1 MTSPNE
7 ARAKVEVEDTSVSV
21 GSQDSTSERHS
32 QENKFFV
39 KCEQQVSPEGKIKV
53 GKKGWVLRI
62 ITIIGISLIAIYNLY
77 EGLQLQ
83 DPLIVYSTLMP
94 LHALLV
100 FTFGW
105 LFYRSP
111 ARGTV
116 GDDLVS
122 VVIPVFNQK
131 GMIEIVIDAIYQ
143 STYKNLEVVVVND
156 GSQDG
161 TKEVLDKLAHKY
173 PQLKVIHKKNEG
185 KRKAVATGFFNSK
198 G

>member
-1 MTSPNE
+1 
-7 ARAKVEVEDTSVSV
+7 
-21 GSQDSTSERHS
+21 
-32 QENKFFV
+32 
-39 KCEQQVSPEGKIKV
+39 
-53 GKKGWVLRI
+53 
-62 ITIIGISLIAIYNLY
+62 
-77 EGLQLQ
+77 
-83 DPLIVYSTLMP
+83 
-94 LHALLV
+94 
-100 FTFGW
+100 
-105 LFYRSP
+105 FYRSP

-122 VVIPVFNQK
+122 VVIPVFNQR

-198 G
+198 GRYVVLIDSDSVVDKHAITEFMKAFKSDP